1 MEGIMKLETQ
11 DCAFQ
16 PINVEGKIG
25 LERQHFAISSE
36 IIDTVNGHKCIKA
49 LDKVTIGNF
58 TMEGSG

>member
-1 MEGIMKLETQ
+1 MKGIMKLETQ

-16 PINVEGKIG
+16 PINVEGKI
-25 LERQHFAISSE
+25 ERQHFAISSE
-36 IIDTVNGHKCIKA
+36 IIDTVNGHECTKA

>member
-1 MEGIMKLETQ
+1 MHMEGIMKLETQ

-36 IIDTVNGHKCIKA
+36 IIDTVNGHQCIKA
-49 LDKVTIGNF
+49 
-58 TMEGSG
+58 